1 MAETL
6 KSNFRKSNGTT
17 EVKILDGAGSDIV
30 YTILS
35 IVICNE
41 RSGDDETFD
50 LILNDTNGTYPDT
63 TSNQNVYLYM
73 TQSLPA
79 LSTFIHNEKL
89 VISDDDE
96 LVFVMDDDTNGTDV
110 SISITYLEQT

>member
-6 KSNFRKSNGTT
+6 QNKYIASNGTT
-17 EVKILDGAGSDIV
+17 AVKVLDGEGSDIV

-35 IVICNE
+35 ITICNT

-50 LILNDTNGTYPDT
+50 LYVKDVDSGNDFYI
-63 TSNQNVYLYM
+63 YM

-79 LSTFIHNEKL
+79 LATFEHTSKL
-89 VISDDDE
+89 IIKDDE
-96 LVFVMDDDTNGTDV
+96 ELTFVLDDNTNGTDV
-110 SISITYLEQT
+110 DIIISYLKQT

>member
-6 KSNFRKSNGTT
+6 KSNFRKTNGTT
-17 EVKILDGAGSDIV
+17 EVILLDGAGSNII

-35 IVICNE
+35 VVICNS

-50 LILNDTNGTYPDT
+50 LYINDVNGTYPDT
-63 TSNQNVYLYM
+63 SAGNDIYLYM

-79 LSTFIHNEKL
+79 LSTFVHNDKL

-96 LVFVMDDDTNGTDV
+96 LTIVLDDNTNGTDV
-110 SISITYLEQT
+110 WCSVTYLEQT

>member
-6 KSNFRKSNGTT
+6 KSDFHKSNGTT
-17 EVKILDGAGSDIV
+17 EIKILDGGGSSIV

-35 IVICNE
+35 ITICNE

-50 LILNDTNGTYPDT
+50 LFLDDVDGRYGSADDHFYI
-63 TSNQNVYLYM
+63 YM

-79 LSTFIHNEKL
+79 LSTFVHSDKL
-89 VISDDDE
+89 VITDDDE
-96 LVFVMDDDTNGTDV
+96 LTFVMDENTNGTDV

>member
-6 KSNFRKSNGTT
+6 KSSFKVSAGTT
-17 EVKILDGAGSDIV
+17 EVKILDGAGSDII

-35 IVICNE
+35 ISICNT

-50 LILNDTNGTYPDT
+50 LFVDDVNGTYG
-63 TSNQNVYLYM
+63 SAGAHFYIYM

-79 LSTFIHNEKL
+79 LSTFVHNDKL
-89 VISDDDE
+89 VLSDDDE
-96 LVFVMDDDTNGTDV
+96 LVFVMDDNTNGTDV
-110 SISITYLEQT
+110 DIAITYLEQT

>member
-6 KSNFRKSNGTT
+6 KSNFKISAGTT
-17 EVKILDGAGSDIV
+17 EVKILDGAGSNIV

-35 IVICNE
+35 IVICNG

-50 LILNDTNGTYPDT
+50 LFVDDVNGTYGSSGDHF
-63 TSNQNVYLYM
+63 YLYM

-79 LSTFIHNEKL
+79 LSTFIHNDKL
-89 VISDDDE
+89 VLSDDDE
-96 LVFVMDDDTNGTDV
+96 LVFVLDDNTNGTEV
-110 SISITYLEQT
+110 AIAVTYLEQT

>member
-6 KSNFRKSNGTT
+6 KSNFKVSNGTT
-17 EVKILDGAGSDIV
+17 EVKILDGAGSGIV

-35 IVICNE
+35 ISICNT

-50 LILNDTNGTYPDT
+50 LFIDDVNGTYGSSGDHF
-63 TSNQNVYLYM
+63 YLYM

-79 LSTFIHNEKL
+79 LSTFIHNDKIML
-89 VISDDDE
+89 QNDE
-96 LVFVMDDDTNGTDV
+96 ELYMVLDSGTQGTAV
-110 SISITYLEQT
+110 HIITSFLEQT

>member
-6 KSNFRKSNGTT
+6 KSNFKVSNGTT
-17 EVKILDGAGSDIV
+17 EVKILAGAGSGIV

-35 IVICNE
+35 IVICNG

-50 LILNDTNGTYPDT
+50 LFVDDVNGTYGSSGDHF
-63 TSNQNVYLYM
+63 YLYM

-79 LSTFIHNEKL
+79 LSTFINNDKL
-89 VISDDDE
+89 VLTDDDE
-96 LVFVMDDDTNGTDV
+96 LVFVLDDNTNGTDV
-110 SISITYLEQT
+110 DISVTYLEQT

>member
-6 KSNFRKSNGTT
+6 KSNFTASAGTT
-17 EVKILDGAGSDIV
+17 EVKILDGAGSGIV

-35 IVICNE
+35 IVICNG

-50 LILNDTNGTYPDT
+50 LFVDDVIGSYGSSGDHF
-63 TSNQNVYLYM
+63 YLYM

-79 LSTFIHNEKL
+79 LSTFIHNDKL
-89 VISDDDE
+89 VLTDDDE
-96 LVFVMDDDTNGTDV
+96 LVFVLDDNTNGTDV
-110 SISITYLEQT
+110 DISVTYLEQT

>member
-6 KSNFRKSNGTT
+6 KSNFTASAGTT
-17 EVKILDGAGSDIV
+17 EVKILDGAGSGIV

-35 IVICNE
+35 IVICNG

-50 LILNDTNGTYPDT
+50 LFVDDVNGTYGSSGDHF
-63 TSNQNVYLYM
+63 YLYM

-79 LSTFIHNEKL
+79 LSTFIHNDKL
-89 VISDDDE
+89 VLTDDDE
-96 LVFVMDDDTNGTDV
+96 LVFVLDDNTNGTDV
-110 SISITYLEQT
+110 DISVTYLEQT

>member
-6 KSNFRKSNGTT
+6 KSNFEISAGTT
-17 EVKILDGAGSDIV
+17 EVKILDGAGSGIV

-35 IVICNE
+35 IVICNG

-50 LILNDTNGTYPDT
+50 LFDDDVNGTYGSSGDHF
-63 TSNQNVYLYM
+63 YLYM

-79 LSTFIHNEKL
+79 LSTFVHNDKL
-89 VISDDDE
+89 VLTDDDE
-96 LVFVMDDDTNGTDV
+96 LVFVMDDNTNGTDV
-110 SISITYLEQT
+110 DIAITFLEQT

>member
-6 KSNFRKSNGTT
+6 KSNFEVSNGTT
-17 EVKILDGAGSDIV
+17 EVKILDGAGSGIV

-35 IVICNE
+35 ISICNT

-50 LILNDTNGTYPDT
+50 LFIDDVNGTYG
-63 TSNQNVYLYM
+63 SSGEHFYLYM

-79 LSTFIHNEKL
+79 LSTFVHNDKL
-89 VISDDDE
+89 VLTDDDE
-96 LVFVMDDDTNGTDV
+96 LVFVMDDNTNGTDV
-110 SISITYLEQT
+110 DIAITYLEQT

>member
-17 EVKILDGAGSDIV
+17 EVKILDGAGSSIV

-50 LILNDTNGTYPDT
+50 LFLNDTDGTYPDT
-63 TSNQNVYLYM
+63 TSGQHVYLYM

-79 LSTFIHNEKL
+79 LSTFVHTDKL
-89 VISDDDE
+89 VLTDDDE
-96 LVFVMDDDTNGTDV
+96 LTFVMDDNTNGTDV